1 MGKSVYHGE
10 NTGVLIQGI
19 VVVHGGNHEVH
30 PSSLDVLDSLLVESR
45 LGKMRGG
52 TETVEVT
59 VSKMVIGSAE
69 VTVTKT
75 VVGMTAGHVSQL
87 NGALESVGTTIGIE
101 VLLPLSLTGSSR
113 ELDGKPGNG
122 PTGGGTENTPN
133 GEGMR
138 VVKPLGRVDVKVV
151 DNIPP
156 PYAPVAWLWEIVVVN
171 VNPLVSVVISVVEGS
186 PDEEPGGP

>member
-1 MGKSVYHGE
+1 M
-10 NTGVLIQGI
+10 
-19 VVVHGGNHEVH
+19 VHGGNHEVH
-30 PSSLDVLDSLLVESR
+30 ASSLDVLDSG
-45 LGKMRGG
+45 LGKVRVG
-52 TETVEVT
+52 TVTVEVT
-59 VSKMVIGSAE
+59 VSKIVIGPVG

-75 VVGMTAGHVSQL
+75 VVGMNAGHVAQL
-87 NGALESVGTTIGIE
+87 NEGSVGLTTGVE

-113 ELDGKPGNG
+113 ELDGTPGNG